1 MDQQQRHQYLDTMG
15 IASWLPRRQLA
26 AARPTPDWVWE
37 YCWVEEGKAASS
49 AQTKQSSQPVAS
61 PADVAAAAKQARA
74 ALSASFGDSEPAA
87 KPQAQ
92 APGSDQAAVQPAQA
106 SVARNAAVRQMQNPQ
121 PTPSQPD
128 KSQSN
133 LPQQSPSGN
142 TQPGSPER
150 LTPHQDI
157 PIEIELPDTVAS
169 TEQAPFKLA
178 FMNYG
183 DCLVVDSLPP
193 QSRQAGTQADAHH
206 QILLDKILRSIRL
219 QGGSCTGYYTLP
231 WPMFASKS
239 LDQGAEQAQL
249 TVQHKLN
256 KALQKQPVKTV
267 LLLGEAASQM
277 VLERREPLDQLRGM
291 LFSLRSD
298 VKTLATA
305 SLTEMMTLP
314 GCKRDVWRDL
324 QPLLDHL
331 ENSNEGRPAQAAS
344 G

>member
-1 MDQQQRHQYLDTMG
+1 MDQQLRHQYLDTMG

-37 YCWVEEGKAASS
+37 YCWVEEGKSGS
-49 AQTKQSSQPVAS
+49 PAQAKQSSQPIAS
-61 PADVAAAAKQARA
+61 PAEVAAAAKQARA
-74 ALSASFGDSEPAA
+74 ALSASFGDSKAPSV

-92 APGSDQAAVQPAQA
+92 PPVSGQTASQPAQE
-106 SVARNAAVRQMQNPQ
+106 SVARNEAVRQMQGTASEKPQ
-121 PTPSQPD
+121 SEPSQPE
-128 KSQSN
+128 S
-133 LPQQSPSGN
+133 LQQNN
-142 TQPGSPER
+142 TQRDSLQQ
-150 LTPHQDI
+150 LTPHQDN
-157 PIEIELPDTVAS
+157 PIEIELPEPVAS

-178 FMNYG
+178 FMSYG

-193 QSRQAGTQADAHH
+193 QSRQGGTQADPHH
-206 QILLDKILRSIRL
+206 QILLDKILRSIQL
-219 QGGSCTGYYTLP
+219 QGGSCAGYYTLP

-249 TVQHKLN
+249 TVQHKLD

-331 ENSNEGRPAQAAS
+331 EQQQ
-344 G
+344 